1 MLANPCQAEAHRF
14 QEHSRDIFRHNTQT
28 MNSKISEPK
37 RNIVYFDLE
46 TQKSARE
53 VGGWSHIDRMKLAIA
68 VTYSTADQQYTTF
81 QESDADALINQLK
94 EADCVV
100 GFNIK
105 GFDYVVLRPYTSDSL
120 AQLPTFDMLEH
131 VRRTLG
137 FRLSLDALAKETL
150 RETKS
155 ADGLQSLRWW
165 KAGKVDLVAE
175 YCRKDVEITKRLH
188 EYACQNGHLLFRG
201 RDGRVRRVNT
211 ARW

>member
-1 MLANPCQAEAHRF
+1 MRAIDRKTNEA
-14 QEHSRDIFRHNTQT
+14 Q
-28 MNSKISEPK
+28 

-68 VTYSTADQQYTTF
+68 VTFSTADQQYATF
-81 QESDADALINQLK
+81 HESDVEDLINQLTG
-94 EADCVV
+94 ADLVV
-100 GFNIK
+100 GFNLK
-105 GFDYVVLRPYTSDSL
+105 GFDYVVLRPYTSDNL
-120 AQLPTFDMLEH
+120 WQLPTFDMLEH

-137 FRLSLDALAKETL
+137 FRLSLDALARETL
-150 RETKS
+150 RETKA

-188 EYACQNGHLLFRG
+188 EYACQNGYLLFRG
-201 RDGRVRRVNT
+201 RDGKVRRVNT

>member
-1 MLANPCQAEAHRF
+1 MHNIDKSPAEER
-14 QEHSRDIFRHNTQT
+14 
-28 MNSKISEPK
+28 K
-37 RNIVYFDLE
+37 NIIYFDLE
-46 TQKSARE
+46 TQKSAQE
-53 VGGWSHIDRMKLAIA
+53 VGGWSYIDRMKLAIA
-68 VTYSTADQQYTTF
+68 ATFSTADQQYTTF
-81 QESDADALINQLK
+81 QEADVERLINQLTK
-94 EADCVV
+94 ADLIV
-100 GFNIK
+100 GFNLK
-105 GFDYVVLRPYTSDSL
+105 SFDYVVLRPYTRVNL
-120 AQLPTFDMLEH
+120 WQLPTFDMLEH

-211 ARW
+211 TRW